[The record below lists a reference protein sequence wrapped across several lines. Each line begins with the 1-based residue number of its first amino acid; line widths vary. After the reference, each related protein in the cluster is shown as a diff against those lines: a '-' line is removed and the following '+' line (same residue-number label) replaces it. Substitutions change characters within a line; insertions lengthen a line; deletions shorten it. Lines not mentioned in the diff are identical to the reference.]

1 MQMSMV
7 ETLTV
12 RMKEVVLELIDQSKI
27 NYTRLKQ
34 STPVQKPEGQFS
46 SRSLKTLFFTTSQ
59 EIYYTG
65 IFLNSFG
72 QIDKRSFYIKQN
84 VPQKLQ

>member
-34 STPVQKPEGQFS
+34 STPVQKPEG
-46 SRSLKTLFFTTSQ
+46 
-59 EIYYTG
+59 
-65 IFLNSFG
+65 
-72 QIDKRSFYIKQN
+72 
-84 VPQKLQ
+84 